1 MTRKELA
8 DNIAITIREYI
19 GYTYTG
25 KPELKVRINPVT
37 LFVTIITEDQM
48 FSDIAN
54 SDETIE
60 DAAAAERAAA
70 QEATDYQVEQN
81 PDFYPVKD
89 LIRVAANGMADL
101 NHEAID
107 AIAAK
112 YCKD

>member
-19 GYTYTG
+19 GYSYTG
-25 KPELKVRINPVT
+25 KPELKLRINPVT
-37 LFVTIITEDQM
+37 LFVTVITEDQM
-48 FSDIAN
+48 LSDIAD

-70 QEATDYQVEQN
+70 EDATDYQVEQN
-81 PDFYPVKD
+81 PDFYPVKN
-89 LIRVAANGMADL
+89 LIKIGDGGMADL
-101 NHEAID
+101 DHEAIN